1 MVAAGPGGGDGRA
14 RLSCGYGNPPGSGCQ
29 PLSRTRRPPIAHP
42 SDQPPPE
49 APHRPGWIPRRD
61 LPANGSSPAGGSSWP
76 GDPGAPGGPSAGF
89 GPAVPVG
96 SNPPDGPH
104 PPGRPTWIPGPDP
117 TDRPNGAA
125 GPERPAHPTW
135 GGTRPGWALPAAL
148 VAMAVVYP
156 AAFAWQAV
164 PFWSAMVGFSA
175 FSWWA
180 AWHPYLPNRLRPSRR
195 LVAMGALSG
204 LALYALFLIGA
215 LLVQGTPLWP
225 GIEEV
230 VELTRGTAPAG
241 LAALVIVFGTSPSE
255 EVLWRGAVF
264 ARLTR
269 RYGAGWRP
277 VVMTSLAYAFFVGLS
292 LSPALPLA
300 ALVCGPVWGRQ
311 RQVTGS
317 LVPSL
322 VSHALW
328 SLLMFLY
335 IPGL

>member
-1 MVAAGPGGGDGRA
+1 MVAAGPGGGAGRA
-14 RLSCGYGNPPGSGCQ
+14 RLCCGYGNPRGSGRP

-61 LPANGSSPAGGSSWP
+61 LPANGSPPTGGSS
-76 GDPGAPGGPSAGF
+76 APGGPSAGF
-89 GPAVPVG
+89 GPT
-96 SNPPDGPH
+96 GPGG
-104 PPGRPTWIPGPDP
+104 PIPNGRPRSTNGSPHDDP
-117 TDRPNGAA
+117 ATAT
-125 GPERPAHPTW
+125 HPTW

-148 VAMAVVYP
+148 IAMAVVYP
-156 AAFAWQAV
+156 AAFAWQVV
-164 PFWSAMVGFSA
+164 PFWSAMVAFSA

-195 LVAMGALSG
+195 LVSMGVLSG
-204 LALYALFLIGA
+204 LTLYAVFFVGA

-225 GIEEV
+225 WIEEV
-230 VELTRGTAPAG
+230 VALTRGTAPAG

-292 LSPALPLA
+292 LSPVLPLA
-300 ALVCGPVWGRQ
+300 ALVCGLVWARQ

-322 VSHALW
+322 VSHTLW